1 MSGAGADDAA
11 WMARALAEAA
21 AAGRAGEVPVGAAVA
36 AADGTLLAAAGNRS
50 IRDRDPSAHA
60 EVAALREAGRRA
72 GNYRLPGAVLYV
84 TLEPC
89 LMCVGA
95 ALLARVARVVYGA
108 PDPKAGCLGGAF
120 DVRSLAFPNHRFAV
134 AGGVLAADCGRLL
147 TDFFRARR
155 ERGQGI

>member
-1 MSGAGADDAA
+1 MSAAAADDAA
-11 WMARALAEAA
+11 WMARALAEAEA
-21 AAGRAGEVPVGAAVA
+21 ARRAGEVPVGAVVA
-36 AADGTLLAAAGNRS
+36 AADGALLAAAGNRS
-50 IRDRDPSAHA
+50 VRARDPSAHA
-60 EVAALREAGRRA
+60 EVVALREAGRRA
-72 GNYRLPGAVLYV
+72 GNYRLPGATLYV

-120 DVRSLAFPNHRFAV
+120 DARALTFPNHRFAV

-155 ERGQGI
+155 ERG

>member
-1 MSGAGADDAA
+1 MSAAAADDAA
-11 WMARALAEAA
+11 WMARALAEAEA
-21 AAGRAGEVPVGAAVA
+21 ARRAGEVPVGAVVA
-36 AADGTLLAAAGNRS
+36 AADGALLAAAGNRS
-50 IRDRDPSAHA
+50 VRAHDPSAHA
-60 EVAALREAGRRA
+60 EVVALREAGRRA
-72 GNYRLPGAVLYV
+72 GNYRLPGATLYV

-120 DVRSLAFPNHRFAV
+120 DARSLTFPNHRFAV

-155 ERGQGI
+155 ERG

>member
-1 MSGAGADDAA
+1 MSGAAADDAA
-11 WMARALAEAA
+11 WMARALAEAEA
-21 AAGRAGEVPVGAAVA
+21 ARRAGEVPVGAVVT
-36 AADGTLLAAAGNRS
+36 AADGALLAAAGNRS
-50 IRDRDPSAHA
+50 VRARDPSAHA
-60 EVAALREAGRRA
+60 EVAALRAAGRRA
-72 GNYRLPGAVLYV
+72 GNYRLPGATLYV

-155 ERGQGI
+155 ERG

>member
-1 MSGAGADDAA
+1 MSGAAPDDAA
-11 WMARALAEAA
+11 WMARALEEARA
-21 AAGRAGEVPVGAAVA
+21 AQRAGEVPVGAAVA

-50 IRDRDPSAHA
+50 VRAQDPSAHA
-60 EVAALREAGRRA
+60 EVVALRAAGRRA

-120 DVRSLAFPNHRFAV
+120 DARGLAFPNHRFAV

-147 TDFFRARR
+147 TDFFRGRR
-155 ERGQGI
+155 ERG

>member
-1 MSGAGADDAA
+1 MV
-11 WMARALAEAA
+11 ALR
-21 AAGRAGEVPVGAAVA
+21 AAGRR
-36 AADGTLLAAAGNRS
+36 T
-50 IRDRDPSAHA
+50 
-60 EVAALREAGRRA
+60 

-108 PDPKAGCLGGAF
+108 PDPKSGCLGGAF
-120 DVRSLAFPNHRFAV
+120 DAGALDFPNHRFAA

-155 ERGQGI
+155 ERE